1 MKGIVVDDD
10 HLVWRDCADPE
21 LSVGAVEIA
30 VKASA
35 VNRAD
40 LMQRKGAYPS
50 PPGASEIIGLE
61 CAGEV
66 TRVGEGVERCKPG
79 DPVCALL
86 AGGGYA
92 EKVVVPAGQVL
103 PVPTGLSYVEAASLP
118 EVYATAYLNLY
129 LEGKLE
135 REEKVILHA
144 GGSGVGTAAI
154 QLLAQ
159 SDNPCFVT
167 VGNQSKLDSCVKLGA
182 EAGCIRHSGSFV
194 ESAKAW
200 SGSNGVDMILDP
212 VGAEYLASNIEL
224 LSQNGRLVFIGLMG
238 GARADINLAA
248 LLGKRLKLIGST
260 LRSRSISEKAR
271 VMDALSNW
279 VWPHLEGGRIKPI
292 IEAVI
297 PIDKAQDA
305 HDLVES
311 NDTFGKVVLS
321 VGV

>member
-1 MKGIVVDDD
+1 MKAIAVDND
-10 HLVWRDCADPE
+10 HLVWRDCADPD
-21 LSVGAVEIA
+21 LGVGAVEIA

-40 LMQRKGAYPS
+40 LMQRKGAYPP
-50 PPGASEIIGLE
+50 PPGASEILGLE

-129 LEGKLE
+129 LEGKLQ

-182 EAGCIRHSGSFV
+182 EAGCIRHSGSFL
-194 ESAKAW
+194 ESVQAW

-238 GARADINLAA
+238 GARADINLAS

-260 LRSRSISEKAR
+260 LRSRSISEKAQ
-271 VMDALSNW
+271 VMDALLNW
-279 VWPHLEGGRIKPI
+279 VWPHLEDGRIKPI
-292 IEAVI
+292 IEAVM
-297 PIDKAQDA
+297 PIEKAQDA

>member
-1 MKGIVVDDD
+1 MKAIAVDNDY
-10 HLVWRDCADPE
+10 LVWRDCADPD
-21 LSVGAVEIA
+21 LGVGAVEIA

-40 LMQRKGAYPS
+40 LMQRKGAYPP
-50 PPGASEIIGLE
+50 PPGASEILGLE

-194 ESAKAW
+194 ESAQAW
-200 SGSNGVDMILDP
+200 SGPNGVDMILDP

-260 LRSRSISEKAR
+260 LRSRSISEKAQ

-279 VWPHLEGGRIKPI
+279 VWPHLEDGRIKPI

-297 PIDKAQDA
+297 PIEEAQDA